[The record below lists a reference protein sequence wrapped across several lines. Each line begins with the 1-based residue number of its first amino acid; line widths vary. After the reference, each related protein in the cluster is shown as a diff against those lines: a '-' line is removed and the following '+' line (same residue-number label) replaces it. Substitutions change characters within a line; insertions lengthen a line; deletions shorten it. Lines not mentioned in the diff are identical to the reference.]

1 MRRSKWWAIRLGIVV
16 LAAIVLLV
24 VRLDRSTLTQVR
36 SLTGH
41 AKGILHL
48 QFSADGRW
56 LASAGLDKTAHLWE
70 VATGKEIATLP
81 HPAAV
86 TGLVI
91 HPAGEWCATASDGR
105 IRVWSLPDVKLLR
118 ELDRPQP
125 VRALSLSGDGG
136 YLMCGEGTREFKLE
150 GETAEQGAMEVLDTK
165 TWEPIFPAR
174 EFSHPISAVAIAPSG
189 SRLAFKEQSKEHR
202 LYIERIDGA
211 ERGRIAPVREEELTW
226 SPDGR
231 LLLTGGARMWHWDGE
246 RLTEGPPLPVAT
258 FSNSG
263 AFTPDGA
270 RFVSAGSA
278 HSLTNLCL
286 HGVAVLIDPAANRVV
301 GRAVVGD
308 SFGFSPQNKETLY
321 CAAFSPDG
329 TLLATGSDDGRLQLW
344 KVPPK

>member
-41 AKGILHL
+41 TKGILRL
-48 QFSADGRW
+48 QFTADGRW
-56 LASAGLDKTAHLWE
+56 LASSGLDKTAHLWE
-70 VATGKEIATLP
+70 VATGKEVATLT
-81 HPAAV
+81 HPAGV

-105 IRVWSLPDVKLLR
+105 IRVWSLPEGKLLR

-125 VRALSLSGDGG
+125 ARALSLSGDGG
-136 YLMCGEGTREFKLE
+136 YLMCGEGTLGVKLE
-150 GETAEQGAMEVLDTK
+150 GQMAEQGAMEVLDTK

-174 EFSHPISAVAIAPSG
+174 EFSHPISAVAISPSG
-189 SRLAFKEQSKEHR
+189 SRLAFKERAPEQR
-202 LYIERIDGA
+202 LYIERVDGA

-258 FSNSG
+258 FSNFG
-263 AFTPDGA
+263 AFTSDGA

-278 HSLTNLCL
+278 PPLTNLGL
-286 HGVAVLIDPAANRVV
+286 YGVAVVIDPAANRVV
-301 GRAVVGD
+301 GRAIVGD
-308 SFGFSPQNKETLY
+308 TFGFSPQNKETIY

-344 KVPPK
+344 NVPAK